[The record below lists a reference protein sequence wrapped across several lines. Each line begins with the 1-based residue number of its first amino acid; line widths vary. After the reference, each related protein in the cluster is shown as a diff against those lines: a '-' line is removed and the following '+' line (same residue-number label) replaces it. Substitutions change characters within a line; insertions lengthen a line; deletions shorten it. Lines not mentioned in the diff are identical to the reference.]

1 MFWGL
6 TIEPGKHYS
15 QTVDQSF
22 HVSMAALDTREKSG
36 ITQLLVR
43 HEKAEFLLCTLQ
55 YGDDIP
61 YPYLQQTLNL
71 NLSEGSEISFY
82 SEGKGTIH
90 LTGYLVT
97 DEPIMED
104 PGLIAEARNLLV
116 GSDDEE
122 DYDSDEEEE
131 EYSDSDMESTS
142 SQDVSCNWQDLIN
155 DFEGEDDDD
164 SEEEEWTPESA
175 KKSAKKA
182 VKEKKRKSQDDSISD
197 DMTLSAYKKK
207 RKAAVQAETLSKMEI
222 AADEGGNEEDD
233 EEEEEDGDFNPVLD
247 MEAEESDD
255 EDDDEDDDEEDEEDY
270 EEEEEEEKSKPSP
283 KKKAQTPKGKE
294 GKSPTAS
301 PQKASQKMEEAESEE
316 KTESPLKKKK
326 KKKKQ
331 QQEEV
336 KEDESKEEVDL
347 PLKNLKT
354 NNKENIE
361 VQKKAKPAKKEQT
374 PAKQKIQKIKLQ
386 SGTTIEDL
394 KTGEGKLAKPGKK
407 VFMYYRG
414 VLASNQKEFDSKLSG
429 KPFMFGLGKGEVIK
443 GWDAGIIGMKVGGK
457 RRLTVPPSQAYGSQR
472 IGPIPPNST
481 LIFDVELKA
490 VR

>member
-22 HVSMAALDTREKSG
+22 HVSMAALESREKTG
-36 ITQLLVR
+36 TTQLLVR

-61 YPYLQQTLNL
+61 YPCLQQTLEL

-97 DEPIMED
+97 DEPLLEED
-104 PGLIAEARNLLV
+104 PELVAEANSLLV
-116 GSDDEE
+116 GSDEEEDFDSEEEDDDEE
-122 DYDSDEEEE
+122 DDEE
-131 EYSDSDMESTS
+131 YTDSDMESTS
-142 SQDVSCNWQDLIN
+142 SQDASCNWQQLIN
-155 DFEGEDDDD
+155 EFDGEDDDD

-182 VKEKKRKSQDDSISD
+182 GQEKKRKSQDDSVSD
-197 DMTLSAYKKK
+197 DLSLSAYKKK

-222 AADEGGNEEDD
+222 ATDEGG
-233 EEEEEDGDFNPVLD
+233 EEEEDGDFNPV
-247 MEAEESDD
+247 EENDS
-255 EDDDEDDDEEDEEDY
+255 DDDEEDEEEY
-270 EEEEEEEKSKPSP
+270 EEDEEEVEEEKPKSSP
-283 KKKAQTPKGKE
+283 KKKAQTPKGKAE
-294 GKSPTAS
+294 KSSAAS
-301 PQKASQKMEEAESEE
+301 PQKVIKKTEDAESEAQE

-331 QQEEV
+331 QVKQDEET
-336 KEDESKEEVDL
+336 KEGEL

-354 NNKENIE
+354 NNKENI
-361 VQKKAKPAKKEQT
+361 VQQKDKPAKKVQT
-374 PAKQKIQKIKLQ
+374 PAKPKKIKLQ

-394 KTGEGKLAKPGKK
+394 KVGEGKLAKPGKK

-414 VLASNQKEFDSKLSG
+414 VLANNQKEFDSQLSG
-429 KPFMFGLGKGEVIK
+429 KPFMFGLGKGEVIQ

-457 RRLTVPPSQAYGSQR
+457 RRLTVPPSQGYGSQR
-472 IGPIPPNST
+472 TGPIPPNST
-481 LIFDVELKA
+481 LIFDVELKS